1 MPQALPQF
9 VSPVSD
15 GYPYLQLRRYISAH
29 DGLARDLSNRRH
41 RMTRCNLDKY
51 IKMLNKQV
59 KEDLSEQE
67 LDSLIGDM
75 DLLWYSLSET
85 EQKQASTIAKVLS
98 NYYKGR

>member
-1 MPQALPQF
+1 
-9 VSPVSD
+9 
-15 GYPYLQLRRYISAH
+15 
-29 DGLARDLSNRRH
+29 
-41 RMTRCNLDKY
+41 MTRCNLDKY

-85 EQKQASTIAKVLS
+85 EQKQASTIVKVLS